1 LEEETV
7 DGSFVE
13 SCLEEKTPMKTGF
26 LKWCPDQ
33 ELNLDQRFRNQF
45 KHLDTYNRKST
56 KSAENP
62 HSGDPTLVVEGQ
74 TMTVWGVVLDFWV
87 LDEVGGA
94 LEERFSWK
102 PVLWIEGGFEPGWGT
117 RWFVRFGW

>member
-1 LEEETV
+1 
-7 DGSFVE
+7 
-13 SCLEEKTPMKTGF
+13 
-26 LKWCPDQ
+26 
-33 ELNLDQRFRNQF
+33 
-45 KHLDTYNRKST
+45 
-56 KSAENP
+56 
-62 HSGDPTLVVEGQ
+62 
-74 TMTVWGVVLDFWV
+74 VVLDFWV

>member
-1 LEEETV
+1 
-7 DGSFVE
+7 
-13 SCLEEKTPMKTGF
+13 MKLGF

-33 ELNLDQRFRNQF
+33 ELNLDQRFRNQI

-56 KSAENP
+56 NSAENP